1 MTSQAIYNRWRSQ
14 TFDDLLG
21 QEHITGTLRNQI
33 RAGRIGHAYLFTG
46 VRGTG
51 KTSTARILAKAVN
64 CIGETD
70 DPPCNVCRRCTSITA
85 GRSLDL
91 IEIDGA
97 SNRGIDEIRELRE
110 RVGFVP
116 QDARF
121 KVYVIDE
128 VHMLTREAFNGLL
141 KTLEEPPQ
149 HVIFVLCTTEAY
161 RLPDTI
167 LSRCQR
173 FDFRRA
179 TVEVVAQ
186 KLAHICASEGIE
198 ATPEALD
205 YIARRGAGSFR
216 DAESLLDQVAA
227 YTGERVDLAFV
238 QRVLGAASA
247 EAVTQ
252 LIAAMVRGD
261 AALGLSLINLAMDQG
276 ADPRQLLGEILDQ
289 LRAMLLMRVGSHDQ
303 LATLAPET
311 VEALSAL
318 LREEGFAPSLLI
330 KAIRVFQVAGQE
342 LRNAV
347 RLQLPLELALVEV
360 VVERG
365 DAEARPAELS
375 QTPAP
380 ETFAR
385 SEERPASGGAPVART
400 QGGAPASLR
409 PQEARG
415 NVAPDAAET
424 AGPGQAHLV
433 EAEPEAAPAVASATS
448 APQLTLDWVR
458 GKWRQ
463 VVSKVNTRNPSAG
476 ATLALAHPLR
486 VRDGVVTIGCGKPF
500 ERDTLADTKRSTLIE
515 EVMAEV
521 LGVRCRIECVV
532 APPPEAPA
540 GSANM
545 GPAPDEHLFSAAD
558 RQEQRAQELRSHPAV
573 KALEQRGGQVTRV
586 ELSEDEDQP

>member
-1 MTSQAIYNRWRSQ
+1 MTSQALYNRWRSQ

-64 CIGETD
+64 CVGDTD
-70 DPPCNVCRRCTSITA
+70 DPPCNVCHICQSITT

-116 QDARF
+116 QEARY

-161 RLPDTI
+161 RLPETI

-179 TVEVVAQ
+179 TVPVIVR
-186 KLAHICASEGIE
+186 KLERICASEGIE

-205 YIARRGAGSFR
+205 YLARRGAGSFR

-227 YTGERVDLAFV
+227 YAGEPIDLAFV

-247 EAVTQ
+247 DAVTQ
-252 LIAAMVRGD
+252 LIAAMMHGD
-261 AALGLSLINLAMDQG
+261 AALGLSLVNAAMDQG
-276 ADPRQLLGEILDQ
+276 ADPRQFLGEILDQ
-289 LRAMLLMRVGSHDQ
+289 LRAMLLLRVGSQ
-303 LATLAPET
+303 EPLEALAPTTVATLT
-311 VEALSAL
+311 DL
-318 LREEGFAPSLLI
+318 LHEEGFSAALLV
-330 KAIRVFQVAGQE
+330 KAIRIFQTAGQE

-365 DAEARPAELS
+365 EAEPGPVEPPRRAVEPPSPAPREARPRS
-375 QTPAP
+375 Q
-380 ETFAR
+380 
-385 SEERPASGGAPVART
+385 GAPSSEPPRPVA
-400 QGGAPASLR
+400 
-409 PQEARG
+409 EA
-415 NVAPDAAET
+415 
-424 AGPGQAHLV
+424 GQ
-433 EAEPEAAPAVASATS
+433 AEPEPDRASAPAQGA

-463 VVSKVNTRNPSAG
+463 VVGKVTNHNPSVGGLVKDAY
-476 ATLALAHPLR
+476 PLR
-486 VRDGVVTIGCGKPF
+486 VANGVVTIGCGKPF
-500 ERDTLADTKRSTLIE
+500 QRDTLAEAKRSSLVE
-515 EVMAEV
+515 QVMAEV
-521 LGVRCRIECVV
+521 LGVPCRIECVV
-532 APPPEAPA
+532 APPDALLAPP
-540 GSANM
+540 GE
-545 GPAPDEHLFSAAD
+545 GQPPDEHLFSEAD
-558 RQEQRAQELRSHPAV
+558 RKEQRAQELRSHPAV
-573 KALEQRGGQVTRV
+573 KALEQRGGQVTKI
-586 ELSEDEDQP
+586 ELSEDEE